1 MQHLFKSERP
11 FIILDGGLATEM
23 ETRGCDLNHEL
34 WSARILIE
42 NPDII
47 RGVHLAYLNAGADC
61 IATATYQASIPGF
74 MRAGCSEQEAEA
86 LIRLAVELADDARS
100 EYLASEFN
108 GVEILEVSP
117 SSETAGEP
125 LRDPP
130 LIAASI
136 GPYGAYLADGSEYR
150 GDYSVSDAELRA
162 FHEPRW
168 RIMAESSVDVFGLET
183 IPSLREARIL
193 LDLLEETEGAWAW
206 FSFSCRDEEHISDG
220 TPLVECARM
229 LSESEQVVAVGV
241 NCVSP
246 RLITPLIDHIREGA
260 PGKLVV
266 VYPNSGESYDA
277 TRKCWTGTIDPVEF
291 GDEAVRWF
299 RAGASIIG
307 GCCRTTPDHIRQIRA
322 ALAKE
327 VVK

>member
-23 ETRGCDLNHEL
+23 EARGCDLNHEL

-74 MRAGCSEQEAEA
+74 MRAGCSGHEAEA
-86 LIRLAVELADDARS
+86 LICLAVELAIDARR
-100 EYLASEFN
+100 EYLAERDEAT
-108 GVEILEVSP
+108 GP
-117 SSETAGEP
+117 GEAA
-125 LRDPP
+125 DPDGSNLTSRAQP
-130 LIAASI
+130 FVAASI

-193 LDLLEETEGAWAW
+193 LDLLEETEGVRAW

-246 RLITPLIDHIREGA
+246 RLITPLIDHILEGA
-260 PGKLVV
+260 PEKLVV